1 MKRTRSIQCAA
12 VHAIETLEGRRLL
25 SGVVTATLDFTG
37 TLQIKGDSANN
48 SIEVEAASNPGFIR
62 VRGFAT
68 AVNGV
73 GFVDFP
79 ATSVRAIN
87 VQLDKVNDALRAH
100 DMSSGPGGSTPSLN
114 NITALDDNGND
125 QDQFSAIT
133 LSTGSISATTGG
145 GFDFVQLFDGVVVGS
160 LSVNTGS
167 SNDTVNILDSQA
179 GNASLLT
186 GDNNDFLQLS
196 GATFGTLSADTG
208 KGDDN
213 AFLQDV
219 TVSSSINVKLGDGN
233 DYIRC
238 EMVVA
243 GFGVVDGGN
252 NTDIFEDGGGNA
264 GFSVINFEG
273 FI

>member
-1 MKRTRSIQCAA
+1 MQRNHTARHTC
-12 VHAIETLEGRRLL
+12 IETLEERRLF

-37 TLQIKGDSANN
+37 TLLIKGDNANN
-48 SIEVEAASNPGFIR
+48 TVEVEAVSAPGFIR

-73 GFVDFP
+73 AFVQFP

-87 VQLDKVNDALRAH
+87 IQLAGGNDTFSVH
-100 DMSSGPGGSTPSLN
+100 DMTSGANGTTPSLN
-114 NITALDDNGND
+114 SITATDDAGND
-125 QDQFSAIT
+125 NDSFYALT
-133 LSTGSISATTGG
+133 LNTGSISATTGG
-145 GFDFVQLFDGVVVGS
+145 GVDVVQLSDGLAVGS
-160 LSVNTGS
+160 LSINTGS
-167 SNDTVNILDSQA
+167 SNDTVFSFDTHV
-179 GNASLLT
+179 GTASILT
-186 GDNNDFLQLS
+186 GDQNDNLQLTGS
-196 GATFGTLSADTG
+196 TFGTLSADTG

-213 AFLQDV
+213 AFLGNV

-238 EMVVA
+238 VNVVA
-243 GFGVVDGGN
+243 GFGVIDGGN
-252 NTDIFEDGGGNA
+252 NTDVFEDGGGNA